1 MDDAGARVGP
11 AVHGVVETEVDE
23 SIALLHPDSS
33 QVYVLNAT
41 AADVWRLSDGE
52 LTLDG
57 VVAALAVAYGA
68 TPESIR
74 AEVAATVGRLRDDGL
89 LMPAGG

>member
-1 MDDAGARVGP
+1 MP
-11 AVHGVVETEVDE
+11 GVVETEVDE

-68 TPESIR
+68 TPESIQ
-74 AEVAATVGRLRDDGL
+74 AEVAATVDRLRNDGL
-89 LMPAGG
+89 LTPAGG

>member
-1 MDDAGARVGP
+1 MNAGAKVGP
-11 AVHGVVETEVDE
+11 AVPGVVETEIDE

-52 LTLDG
+52 LTFDG

-68 TPESIR
+68 TPESIH
-74 AEVAATVGRLRDDGL
+74 AEVAATINRLRDDGL
-89 LMPAGG
+89 LTPAGG